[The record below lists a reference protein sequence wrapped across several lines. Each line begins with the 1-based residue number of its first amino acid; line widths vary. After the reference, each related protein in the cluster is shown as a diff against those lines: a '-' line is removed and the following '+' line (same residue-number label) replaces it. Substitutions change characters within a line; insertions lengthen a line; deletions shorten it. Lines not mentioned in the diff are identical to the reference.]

1 MSRPKMPGTAGPAR
15 SGPSRPTM
23 RHVAALAG
31 VGTKTVSRVVNGEPN
46 VSAATIERVRQ
57 AIERL
62 HYQPNLDAAN
72 LKRANGRTLT
82 LGFLVENL
90 ADPFSAAVL
99 RAIEEEAWDRKTAVI
114 SASHG
119 CDPER
124 ELQIINNF
132 LGRRVDG
139 IILGPAK
146 GRHSF
151 RALEAAQGTSLVFLG
166 ALPMG
171 VPADAVTT
179 DNAAGAGQAADHL
192 LRLGHR
198 RIAYCGA
205 VPASA
210 GDVAAGERYR
220 GFMAKLGQAG
230 ITSSDIPVLQNLRDA
245 ESARHEIARLIRSG
259 PRPTAIF
266 TAGSAGTAG
275 AIKALRENGMNN
287 SIAVVGFD
295 DFPHAD
301 LADPGITVIAQDAEG
316 IGRIAADRLFARM
329 DGFSGEPATHLIP
342 ATLKERG
349 SGEIRPRS
357 ASRRPSVS
365 AGIS

>member
-1 MSRPKMPGTAGPAR
+1 
-15 SGPSRPTM
+15 M

-46 VSAATIERVRQ
+46 VSAATIERVRH

-82 LGFLVENL
+82 LGFLVGNL
-90 ADPFSAAVL
+90 ADPFSAAAL
-99 RAIEEEAWDRKTAVI
+99 RAIEEEAWERKTAVI
-114 SASHG
+114 SASHDY
-119 CDPER
+119 DPQR
-124 ELQIINNF
+124 ELEIINNF
-132 LGRRVDG
+132 RGRCADG
-139 IILGPAK
+139 IILGPAS

-151 RALEAAQGTSLVFLG
+151 RALEAARGTSLVFLG

-171 VPADAVTT
+171 VPGDAVTT

-198 RIAYCGA
+198 RIAYCGTVA
-205 VPASA
+205 ATA
-210 GDVAAGERYR
+210 DDVAAEERYR
-220 GFMAKLGQAG
+220 GFMEKLGQAG
-230 ITSSDIPVLQNLRDA
+230 ITARDIPVLQNLQDA
-245 ESARHEIARLIRSG
+245 ETARHDIARLIQSS

-266 TAGSAGTAG
+266 TAGTAGTAG
-275 AIKALRENGMNN
+275 AIKALRESGMNN
-287 SIAVVGFD
+287 SIALVGFD
-295 DFPHAD
+295 DFPLAD
-301 LADPGITVIAQDAEG
+301 LVDPGITVFAQDAEG
-316 IGRIAADRLFARM
+316 IGRIAAETLFARM

-357 ASRRPSVS
+357 ASRRPYVA

>member
-1 MSRPKMPGTAGPAR
+1 
-15 SGPSRPTM
+15 M

-46 VSAATIERVRQ
+46 VSEATIERVRH

-82 LGFLVENL
+82 LGFLVGNL

-99 RAIEEEAWDRKTAVI
+99 RAIEEKAWERKTAVI
-114 SASHG
+114 SASH
-119 CDPER
+119 DYNPER
-124 ELQIINNF
+124 ELQIIKNF
-132 LGRRVDG
+132 VGRRVDG
-139 IILGPAK
+139 IILRPAN

-151 RALEAAQGTSLVFLG
+151 RALEAAQGIPVVFLG
-166 ALPMG
+166 ALPSG
-171 VPADAVTT
+171 APADAVTT
-179 DNAAGAGQAADHL
+179 DNAAGAAQAADHL

-198 RIAYCGA
+198 RTAYCGA
-205 VPASA
+205 VAASA
-210 GDVAAGERYR
+210 GDVAAEERYL
-220 GFMAKLGQAG
+220 GFMEKLGQAG
-230 ITSSDIPVLQNLRDA
+230 IAARDIPVLQNLQDA
-245 ESARHEIARLIRSG
+245 ETARNEIAQLIQSG

-275 AIKALRENGMNN
+275 AIKALRENGANN
-287 SIAVVGFD
+287 SIALVGFD
-295 DFPHAD
+295 DFPLAD
-301 LADPGITVIAQDAEG
+301 LVDPGITVIAQDVEG
-316 IGRIAADRLFARM
+316 IGRIAAETLFARV

-349 SGEIRPRS
+349 SGEIRSRS
-357 ASRRPSVS
+357 ASRRPYVS